1 MRTAVMLAFIFAA
14 CASAPLSGGNEHL
27 VLEGYSVEPVREVAL
42 VIVEEVA
49 HPSSVVRVTDEGS
62 VLTEG
67 WIGACGKQVTC
78 STQTAHSGYFSSP
91 WTTIEV
97 RFEDLGRDTAVE
109 VAIEYESCEPG
120 VRCVP
125 ERYASSGELERQ
137 ILDGIRSRL
146 DSKSEESSISG

>member
-1 MRTAVMLAFIFAA
+1 MRTAALFALTLPA
-14 CASAPLSGGNEHL
+14 CASATRSQGDDRT
-27 VLEGYSVEPVREVAL
+27 VLGYAVGPVREAAL
-42 VIVEEVA
+42 VVVEDVA
-49 HPSSVVRVTDEGS
+49 HPLSVVRVTHEGS

-67 WIGACGKQVTC
+67 WIGACGEQVTC
-78 STQTAHSGYFSSP
+78 STPTAYPGYVSSP

-97 RFEDLGRDTAVE
+97 RFRELGPDTAVE
-109 VAIEYESCEPG
+109 VEIEYESCEPG

-146 DSKSEESSISG
+146 ASTGREPQISG